1 MDFGTKRQLILKG
14 KMPKVILTIA
24 APIMLNNFIQT
35 IYNLAD
41 TYWVSNMLGTSEVAA
56 MTLVFPVIFLTLSL
70 GMGINVAG
78 TALISQH
85 TGAQQKKEAS
95 KVASQMFAFT
105 LILAVT
111 LSIIGF
117 FATPYIIKAMGGKGD
132 VLKYSTQYLQIMFW
146 EIPGIF
152 MFFVYNSIKQGQGDT
167 LTPMLYNVCGV
178 VLNIILDP
186 FFIERFG
193 IKGAALATIFSR
205 TIFVIIAVYTLFAN
219 RNSGIYLR
227 LKEIKIQKDILL
239 KIIKIGFPATIGQS
253 ASALGFIILNAFVIS
268 YGDQTL
274 AAFGIGNRINSLVL
288 MPVMGIGSA
297 LATIIGQNLGANNLE
312 RVKLAF
318 ITSIKLSTLFMV
330 VGGIIL
336 SLSSKHV
343 VGVFIKNDPEV
354 FALSNQYLRII
365 STSLPLMGF
374 FQVFIGT
381 FQGSGHTIF
390 AMIMDMGRLW
400 GLRIPL
406 ILLFRKFASW
416 GPSGVW
422 YAMLL
427 SNAIIC
433 VVGLFIYLSNVWQKK
448 VITDNVVAS

>member
-1 MDFGTKRQLILKG
+1 
-14 KMPKVILTIA
+14 
-24 APIMLNNFIQT
+24 MLNNFIQT